1 MLLLMGLQA
10 ALIGIGATVIMDLWA
25 WLQRRVFGI
34 PSLNYALVARWV
46 LCMPKGKLVHAP
58 IMSTDPMP
66 GEKALGWFLHYAIGV
81 VFVLAH
87 IAVFGHSTLF
97 RIWFCCQ

>member
-1 MLLLMGLQA
+1 MLFLIGLQA
-10 ALIGIGATVIMDLWA
+10 ALIGIGATLIMDLWA

-66 GEKALGWFLHYAIGV
+66 GEKALGWFYTMPLALFSLWLTLLFLVIIG
-81 VFVLAH
+81 
-87 IAVFGHSTLF
+87 
-97 RIWFCCQ
+97 W

>member
-46 LCMPKGKLVHAP
+46 LCMRQLCQQTRCREKKHSVGFCTMPLALFSLWLTLLFLV
-58 IMSTDPMP
+58 II
-66 GEKALGWFLHYAIGV
+66 GW
-81 VFVLAH
+81 
-87 IAVFGHSTLF
+87 
-97 RIWFCCQ
+97 